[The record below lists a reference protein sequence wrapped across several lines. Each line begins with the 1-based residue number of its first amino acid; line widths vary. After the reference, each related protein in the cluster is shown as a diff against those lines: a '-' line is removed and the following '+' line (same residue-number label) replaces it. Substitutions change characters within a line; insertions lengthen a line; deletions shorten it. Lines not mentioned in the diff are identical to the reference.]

1 MENNL
6 YLLKIL
12 YIIYTLYILNLYI
25 IYIVSIINIVFF
37 NVLYYLLYIYILYCV
52 CYILYYIFYI
62 LYVLKISFF
71 KIINYIFCE
80 ILFIYII
87 YALCYILFYL
97 LYVLKYLLFITYYF
111 YIYTYTV
118 SNYCTFLRYGF
129 WLTST
134 QCAIYLYMYLCM
146 YMHTLHVMLLCCAF
160 VNIILLY
167 NIQVKPSPAVAL
179 FFSISIIVHSGTGW
193 WSLMTVRYFGGS
205 NYRPVSNN
213 RYQMSLIKLC
223 IDLRIPGTIKAKML
237 VTRYSSNLLRMWIH
251 SFRLETLTTQ
261 IFCSIL
267 VLSTYIHIYI

>member
-1 MENNL
+1 M
-6 YLLKIL
+6 YCIIYCI
-12 YIIYTLYILNLYI
+12 YII
-25 IYIVSIINIVFF
+25 
-37 NVLYYLLYIYILYCV
+37 YCV

-80 ILFIYII
+80 MLFIYII
-87 YALCYILFYL
+87 YVLCYILFYL
-97 LYVLKYLLFITYYF
+97 LYVLNYLLFITYYF

-179 FFSISIIVHSGTGW
+179 FFRFQSLYTVAQADDPSWPSDISVVQTTDQFQTTGTKCPW
-193 WSLMTVRYFGGS
+193 SNCALTWEFPVQSRQRFWSLGIAAIYCECEYILS
-205 NYRPVSNN
+205 
-213 RYQMSLIKLC
+213 
-223 IDLRIPGTIKAKML
+223 DLK
-237 VTRYSSNLLRMWIH
+237 H
-251 SFRLETLTTQ
+251 
-261 IFCSIL
+261 
-267 VLSTYIHIYI
+267 